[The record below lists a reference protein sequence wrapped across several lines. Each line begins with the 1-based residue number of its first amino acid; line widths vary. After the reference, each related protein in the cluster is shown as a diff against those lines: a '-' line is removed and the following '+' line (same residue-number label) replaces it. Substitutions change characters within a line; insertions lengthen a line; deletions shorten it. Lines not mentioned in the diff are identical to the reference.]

1 MNARDITA
9 LLPLIL
15 LAGTANAVM
24 LAIAFK
30 RNHALAAGLT
40 LAGMAAAFLSL
51 FAASPLAPRQV
62 TSLLLVDQYAL
73 FYMGLIIVSAA
84 AVAVL
89 SYEYLEK
96 HDGRRE
102 ELYLL
107 LVLATL
113 GCAALV
119 ASSHFVS
126 FLLAL
131 EILSISLYAMVA
143 YLKDQKLAL
152 EAGIKYLILASASAA
167 FLLFGAA
174 LVYADTGTMSFS
186 HLGEFPANEPGLLL
200 LSGIVLT
207 ITGIGF
213 KLGVVPF
220 HLWTPD
226 VYEGAS
232 APVGAFVATTSKGAM
247 VALLVRYFCFS
258 GTLEYRPV
266 FLVFSVIAIA
276 SMCAGNFLAL
286 RQRNVKRI
294 LAYSS
299 IAHFGYILVAVLA
312 GRTMATQAVSFY
324 LAAYFATILVSFGCV
339 AVLSNSE
346 RDADDLEDYRGLFWR
361 HPVMAGVFTAALL
374 SLAGIPATMGFLGKF
389 YVLATGAS
397 AAAWALILIL
407 VLTSVAGLFYYLRI
421 VVALYSSPAEP
432 TPVQTV
438 SPRGAFVVVVLAV
451 LLIYFGVYPSPLLNL
466 IRTAMAGLSFAD
478 QMGPH

>member
-1 MNARDITA
+1 MDARDITA

-15 LAGTANAVM
+15 LAGTANVVM

-40 LAGMAAAFLSL
+40 LAGLAAAFLAL

-73 FYMGLIIVSAA
+73 FYMGLVIVSAA

-96 HDGRRE
+96 RDGRRE

-113 GCAALV
+113 GCATLV

-131 EILSISLYAMVA
+131 EILSISLYAMIA
-143 YLKDQKLAL
+143 YLQDQKLAL

-174 LVYADTGTMSFS
+174 LIYADTGTMSFS
-186 HLGEFPANEPGLLL
+186 HLGANAPGSLL

-213 KLGVVPF
+213 KLAVVPF

-247 VALLVRYFCFS
+247 VALLLRYFSFS

-324 LAAYFATILVSFGCV
+324 LVAYCATILVSFGCV

-361 HPVMAGVFTAALL
+361 HPVIAGVFTAALL
-374 SLAGIPATMGFLGKF
+374 SLAGIPATVGFLGKF
-389 YVLATGAS
+389 YVLAAGAS

-421 VVALYSSPAEP
+421 VVALYSAPPEPA
-432 TPVQTV
+432 PVQTV

-466 IRTAMAGLSFAD
+466 IRTTMAGLDFATR
-478 QMGPH
+478 MGPR